1 MHPLQAM
8 FSLHCFRIFKVRIA
22 FEIASTPVK
31 AELPDANALSNKN
44 KLIPATG
51 VPIGVCKVGDTCPVK
66 ILYIPTP
73 ININSAKTNK

>member
-8 FSLHCFRIFKVRIA
+8 FLQRLFGAGSLKFGIA

-51 VPIGVCKVGDTCPVK
+51 VPIGACKVGET
-66 ILYIPTP
+66 
-73 ININSAKTNK
+73 

>member
-8 FSLHCFRIFKVRIA
+8 FCSIVWRRIFKVRIA

-51 VPIGVCKVGDTCPVK
+51 VPIGACKVGET
-66 ILYIPTP
+66 
-73 ININSAKTNK
+73 